1 MVISQKEMIG
11 GRIYSYLVVYGG
23 KLLMWKGL
31 KALMHMALSIYG
43 ID

>member
-11 GRIYSYLVVYGG
+11 GRIQSYLVVYGG
-23 KLLMWKGL
+23 KLLMLKGL
-31 KALMHMALSIYG
+31 KALKDMALSDYG